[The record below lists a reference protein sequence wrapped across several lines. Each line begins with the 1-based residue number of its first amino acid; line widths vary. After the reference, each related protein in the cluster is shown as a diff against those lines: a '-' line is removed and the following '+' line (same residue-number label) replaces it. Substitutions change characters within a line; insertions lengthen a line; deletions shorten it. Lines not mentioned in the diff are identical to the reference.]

1 MASYP
6 KAQYSSGGTGLA
18 EDGESP
24 VAGRPACLDTVLATP
39 QGPLGSWEHFSV
51 SRNKVLF
58 EAHPALT
65 LCGCVF
71 IRGALAP

>member
-1 MASYP
+1 MASYS
-6 KAQYSSGGTGLA
+6 KVQYSSGTELA
-18 EDGESP
+18 EDGQSP
-24 VAGRPACLDTVLATP
+24 VAGRLACLDAVLAMP

-51 SRNKVLF
+51 SRNKVFF

-65 LCGCVF
+65 LGGCVF